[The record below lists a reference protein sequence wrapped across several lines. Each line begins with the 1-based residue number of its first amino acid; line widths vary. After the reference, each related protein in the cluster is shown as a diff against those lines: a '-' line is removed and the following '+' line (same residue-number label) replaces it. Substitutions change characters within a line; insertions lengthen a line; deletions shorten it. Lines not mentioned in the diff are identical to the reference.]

1 MEGLRIGCHSN
12 SYACE
17 GRGANTFGNILQLLA
32 FVNSGFLLFLDCII
46 VTGCHLAHCCKN
58 RYPWDVWRLIWVN
71 KYHNWPDKHSSGS
84 AITHDDDIV
93 IEYLTNLKKGYDNL
107 ITATNASIVAS
118 QIWGGKKRKRGT
130 LSALAMY

>member
-32 FVNSGFLLFLDCII
+32 FVNSGFLLLLDCII
-46 VTGCHLAHCCKN
+46 VTGRHLAHCCKN

-84 AITHDDDIV
+84 AITHYDDIV
-93 IEYLTNLKKGYDNL
+93 IEYLTNLKKVYDNL

-118 QIWGGKKRKRGT
+118 QIWGKKEKKVHWV
-130 LSALAMY
+130 LWP

>member
-17 GRGANTFGNILQLLA
+17 GRGANTFGNILQLLV
-32 FVNSGFLLFLDCII
+32 FVNSGFLLLLDCII

-93 IEYLTNLKKGYDNL
+93 MLIKGIEYLTNLKK
-107 ITATNASIVAS
+107 SV
-118 QIWGGKKRKRGT
+118 
-130 LSALAMY
+130 